1 MKEAL
6 HAFTTGPA
14 YATFEEDKKGSI
26 ETGKYADFV
35 VLEKDLY
42 ETDPLDIMKVS
53 VEMTVVNGEIVYTRG

>member
-1 MKEAL
+1 MRPL
-6 HAFTTGPA
+6 RRI
-14 YATFEEDKKGSI
+14 KKI

-42 ETDPLDIMKVS
+42 ETDPLDIMDVS

>member
-42 ETDPLDIMKVS
+42 ETDPLDIMNVS